1 MDSED
6 CYKQKCIACLK
17 RNKTNFVTQ
26 VKSLHNVKMPLA
38 SKKQILIKL
47 MQNYNKSNLRIKT
60 QFKQIIN
67 KPTAIRAPIFS
78 KKAFLIGCN
87 YVGTPYELNGC
98 INDVESVNERLISR
112 GFTTKLMTDKTSIKP
127 TYTNLLTQLAR
138 FFNSAKGG
146 DTLFL
151 MFSGHGQQLKDKNR
165 DETDGKDEAIVSLD
179 LKSITDDVL
188 RQLINAYLR
197 PDVTLIA
204 LFDSCHS
211 ATILDLKYKYLD
223 SLKNDNDT
231 VDPLQRDSKS
241 NIMLISG
248 CLDAQVS
255 LDTNINNI
263 YHGALTWSLLETL
276 QLNHN
281 ISWRNLVK
289 QMRNFLVHQNNA
301 QIPQIS
307 CGRHT
312 SIDSIVFI

>member
-1 MDSED
+1 MESDD
-6 CYKQKCIACLK
+6 CYKKKCVGYLNS
-17 RNKTNFVTQ
+17 NKAKFVSQ
-26 VKSLHNVKMPLA
+26 VKSLKTIQMPLA
-38 SKKQILIKL
+38 SKKQALVKL
-47 MQNYNKSNLRIKT
+47 FKNYNKSNLLIKT
-60 QFKQIIN
+60 QYKKFIK
-67 KPTAIRAPIFS
+67 KPPALPAPTFS

-87 YVGTPYELNGC
+87 YTGTAYELNGC
-98 INDVESVNERLISR
+98 INDVETVNERLISR

-127 TYTNLLTQLAR
+127 THSNLLTQLAR

-151 MFSGHGQQLKDKNR
+151 MFSGHGTQLKDKNR

-188 RQLINAYLR
+188 RQLINTYLR

-223 SLKNDNDT
+223 SLKNNNDT

-263 YHGALTWSLLETL
+263 YHGALTWSLIETL
-276 QLNHN
+276 KLNDN

-289 QMRNFLVHQNNA
+289 QMRNFLAHQNNK

-307 CGRHT
+307 CGRPT